1 MSQKKI
7 IDLGSKKIDL
17 NNDDIPIALNY
28 FGRLEVRDWEE
39 LFFVAV
45 KCLFMEF
52 PDVINNLCSKDPTQ
66 NLFLRTTTI
75 DMKKPRRIAP
85 IIFLETNR
93 TPIQI
98 VQALRK
104 IFLHA
109 GVLNINMT
117 IEVMPPQ
124 TSKAEI
130 EKIFSQPVE
139 KIKNPAEK
147 ISPQKKITE
156 KIKLPTFNLNQ
167 SVEEMLAELD
177 GVELPAQKKS
187 SPPVAEKNSV
197 GSKDLDVP
205 SFGKLYF
212 VLKGERFGPF
222 ANEKM
227 RYVELLKNLAEL
239 FPQQMLKCAGRH
251 INSQHRLTLA
261 HGENYLY
268 FREPVMLPNDLF
280 ADKGFSDAV
289 LQENEKYF
297 LERCGLKFESVIF

>member
-1 MSQKKI
+1 LSQKKI

-75 DMKKPRRIAP
+75 DMQKPRRIAP
-85 IIFLETNR
+85 IIFLETKR
-93 TPIQI
+93 TPLQI

-117 IEVMPPQ
+117 IEVMPP

-139 KIKNPAEK
+139 KIKISAEK
-147 ISPQKKITE
+147 ISPQKKVVA
-156 KIKLPTFNLNQ
+156 KLPTLNLNQ
-167 SVEEMLAELD
+167 SVEEMLAALD
-177 GVELPAQKKS
+177 EMELPAQKKS
-187 SPPVAEKNSV
+187 SPLTEKNSV

-205 SFGKLYF
+205 AFGKLFF

-239 FPQQMLKCAGRH
+239 FPKEMQKCAGRH